1 MGLFGHRSLKRTI
14 LWGTAQLPCNRTNV
28 EINCSLYSYWTCH
41 LLRPWI
47 HMFSLQ
53 SHVRAED
60 RARFKW
66 TSEGNVNIQRTK
78 SGVIK
83 NVSHGSM
90 YVCFTWYTHMSCHH
104 TMLTLCLRFEMQCAY
119 LDSSLW
125 VVSQVGRKKTE
136 EYPIISHQILFEDR
150 GVPSE
155 ILPWHFAKSRLISLR
170 ADCFIRYVFEL
181 FSWTPR
187 RRHHSQQSP
196 MIMPSTRDPMVLLL
210 GVLKKQCNMPHH
222 SDFVHTTSTDTGSHR
237 YVGRCFFGISACT
250 SFIVSTQIFVMCV
263 VRRAQEPFISFL
275 RGEERA
281 LRFRPRPHV
290 PMRST
295 PMSRTELGK
304 CSTLILQG

>member
-1 MGLFGHRSLKRTI
+1 MWKLIAHYIATEPVISSGRGST
-14 LWGTAQLPCNRTNV
+14 
-28 EINCSLYSYWTCH
+28 CSLFKVMFGQKTVPVSSGHLKGTWTFNGPRVALSRMCHMAPCMFVSHDILTCH
-41 LLRPWI
+41 VITPC
-47 HMFSLQ
+47 
-53 SHVRAED
+53 SH
-60 RARFKW
+60 
-66 TSEGNVNIQRTK
+66 
-78 SGVIK
+78 
-83 NVSHGSM
+83 
-90 YVCFTWYTHMSCHH
+90 YVCGLKCNG
-104 TMLTLCLRFEMQCAY
+104 AY

-187 RRHHSQQSP
+187 MRHHPQQSP

-250 SFIVSTQIFVMCV
+250 SSIVSTQIFVMCV